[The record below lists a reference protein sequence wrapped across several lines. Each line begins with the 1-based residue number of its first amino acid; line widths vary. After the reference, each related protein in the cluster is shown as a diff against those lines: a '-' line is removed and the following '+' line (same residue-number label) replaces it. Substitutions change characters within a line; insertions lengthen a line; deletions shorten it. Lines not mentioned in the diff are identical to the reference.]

1 MYFNELLNYNPND
14 PQSKSTKTETVD
26 VQLAAATLMFNV
38 IESDGE
44 THRMEVA
51 HMIEILKSHFSL
63 SSYEISELFESARER
78 SNTEPELENLTQ
90 QLCQALNAKERKQLL
105 NDFWQ
110 IATADK
116 KIHSGERQMIDKI
129 ANKLGL
135 DAKEIVK
142 ARYNAEQRLELN
154 IA

>member
-1 MYFNELLNYNPND
+1 MYFNELLNYNPDD
-14 PQSKSTKTETVD
+14 PQSKSTKSETVD
-26 VQLAAATLMFNV
+26 VKLAAATLMFNV

-51 HMIEILKSHFSL
+51 HMIDILKSHFCL

-78 SNTEPELENLTQ
+78 SNTGAEVENLTQ
-90 QLCQALNAKERKQLL
+90 HLCKNLNPKERKQLL

-116 KIHSGERQMIDKI
+116 KIHTGERLMIDKI
-129 ANKLGL
+129 AKKLDL
-135 DAKEIVK
+135 DAKVIVR